1 MSFSIRLLGFGLSN
15 FCLSVGAVFIAQ
27 WLEVFVL
34 EWFSHNYSLLDFNLF
49 NYLVNFIQTFFSLEI
64 TGISFADSIIKAFL
78 GFCLLSGVLFT
89 VSAKAQ
95 GNSIINIKKI
105 ILSVLVFP
113 YVIYKYCFDYLGY
126 TLGHSYFFLGVR
138 ASQCLFIPLILFFCL
153 AKFVLIYNNLGSSIY
168 ATWIEQDKVIVSNFI
183 DFYLYTLRA
192 SVFDLK
198 MYDSFW
204 QYWVALPINLIFGS
218 AFLFTAN
225 YVAINAANRCV
236 KSYDEKFQKIGV
248 SYRFPRSNPIAMFLI
263 VLFAIFALF
272 TSFKWATDTTKLALA
287 NSSKAQKSIPAV
299 IAPNN
304 INTSLPSTT
313 TLSMDGSVT
322 MVKMMKYLREGYQQ
336 INPKIQITYGLDP
349 NGKPSDGE
357 NIRPTGSSGG
367 LKNLIKGSVTMAA
380 SSRPL
385 KPDEAKAGIK
395 LIPIARDAIAIVV
408 GINNP
413 FKGGLT
419 TDQLRQIYQGQITN
433 WSQVGGVD
441 KPIKVY
447 NRGAESGTKDF
458 FKEQVL
464 LGNAFAP
471 DSNNFKTWERD
482 ETTAVLRVLADDGI
496 YYASVF
502 QAQGQE
508 LIRVVPIEGIDP
520 LNKDTIKK
528 KVYPLSRDLYLAI
541 PDKTSPEVKQFIEFT
556 RSPQGQKL
564 VEKAEFISIL

>member
-1 MSFSIRLLGFGLSN
+1 
-15 FCLSVGAVFIAQ
+15 
-27 WLEVFVL
+27 
-34 EWFSHNYSLLDFNLF
+34 
-49 NYLVNFIQTFFSLEI
+49 
-64 TGISFADSIIKAFL
+64 
-78 GFCLLSGVLFT
+78 
-89 VSAKAQ
+89 
-95 GNSIINIKKI
+95 
-105 ILSVLVFP
+105 
-113 YVIYKYCFDYLGY
+113 
-126 TLGHSYFFLGVR
+126 
-138 ASQCLFIPLILFFCL
+138 
-153 AKFVLIYNNLGSSIY
+153 
-168 ATWIEQDKVIVSNFI
+168 
-183 DFYLYTLRA
+183 
-192 SVFDLK
+192 
-198 MYDSFW
+198 
-204 QYWVALPINLIFGS
+204 
-218 AFLFTAN
+218 
-225 YVAINAANRCV
+225 
-236 KSYDEKFQKIGV
+236 
-248 SYRFPRSNPIAMFLI
+248 
-263 VLFAIFALF
+263 
-272 TSFKWATDTTKLALA
+272 
-287 NSSKAQKSIPAV
+287 
-299 IAPNN
+299 
-304 INTSLPSTT
+304 
-313 TLSMDGSVT
+313 MDGSVT

-336 INPKIQITYGLDP
+336 VNPKIQITYGLDP

-367 LKNLIKGSVTMAA
+367 LKNLIKGTVTMAA

-395 LIPIARDAIAIVV
+395 LIPIARDAIAVVV

-433 WSQVGGVD
+433 WSQVGGID

-541 PDKTSPEVKQFIEFT
+541 PDKTSPEVKQFIEFA
-556 RSPQGQKL
+556 RSPQGQQL
-564 VEKAEFISIL
+564 IEKAEFISIL

>member
-1 MSFSIRLLGFGLSN
+1 LCSAN
-15 FCLSVGAVFIAQ
+15 NV
-27 WLEVFVL
+27 
-34 EWFSHNYSLLDFNLF
+34 F
-49 NYLVNFIQTFFSLEI
+49 NYLNLRESNY
-64 TGISFADSIIKAFL
+64 AFW
-78 GFCLLSGVLFT
+78 
-89 VSAKAQ
+89 
-95 GNSIINIKKI
+95 
-105 ILSVLVFP
+105 IL
-113 YVIYKYCFDYLGY
+113 
-126 TLGHSYFFLGVR
+126 
-138 ASQCLFIPLILFFCL
+138 
-153 AKFVLIYNNLGSSIY
+153 
-168 ATWIEQDKVIVSNFI
+168 QDKAVIQNYI
-183 DFYLYTLRA
+183 DFWLYTFRP
-192 SVFDLK
+192 SVFGFRVSE
-198 MYDSFW
+198 YAW
-204 QYWVALPINLIFGS
+204 QYWLALPINLIFS
-218 AFLFTAN
+218 SLFIFLAGYTTVMTASE
-225 YVAINAANRCV
+225 VVEDIDREI
-236 KSYDEKFQKIGV
+236 EKNG
-248 SYRFPRSNPIAMFLI
+248 YRFSSKKGNQTSIFL
-263 VLFAIFALF
+263 AALF
-272 TSFKWATDTTKLALA
+272 TIFVLFTIFKWATEDSKFVLA
-287 NSSKAQKSIPAV
+287 NSTNAQKSIPAV

-367 LKNLIKGSVTMAA
+367 LKNLIKGTVTMAA

-395 LIPIARDAIAIVV
+395 LVPIARDAIAVVV
-408 GINNP
+408 GINNS

-419 TDQLRQIYQGQITN
+419 TEQLRQIYQGQITN
-433 WSQVGGVD
+433 WSQVGGAD

-508 LIRVVPIEGIDP
+508 EIRVVPIEGIDP
-520 LNKDTIKK
+520 LNRDTIKK

-541 PDKTSPEVKQFIEFT
+541 PDKTSPEAKQFIEFT
-556 RSPQGQKL
+556 RSPQGQQL
-564 VEKAEFISIL
+564 IEKAEFISIF

>member
-1 MSFSIRLLGFGLSN
+1 MFNSKEGGKFISAIVGIPTLLYVFGLPLLPYVAYLGAFYSLGISTSN
-15 FCLSVGAVFIAQ
+15 LYYLIGKPAVFLFATPAI
-27 WLEVFVL
+27 LVL
-34 EWFSHNYSLLDFNLF
+34 SS
-49 NYLVNFIQTFFSLEI
+49 VSSFFSYNNL
-64 TGISFADSIIKAFL
+64 ADSIYAAWIQ
-78 GFCLLSGVLFT
+78 VDHP
-89 VSAKAQ
+89 
-95 GNSIINIKKI
+95 SITN
-105 ILSVLVFP
+105 F
-113 YVIYKYCFDYLGY
+113 FD
-126 TLGHSYFFLGVR
+126 F
-138 ASQCLFIPLILFFCL
+138 
-153 AKFVLIYNNLGSSIY
+153 
-168 ATWIEQDKVIVSNFI
+168 W
-183 DFYLYTLRA
+183 LYTLR
-192 SVFDLK
+192 VWIIGQR
-198 MYDSFW
+198 MYDPFW
-204 QYWVALPINLIFGS
+204 QYWVALPLNLIFSS
-218 AFLFTAN
+218 AFVISAFFIVLILLN
-225 YVAINAANRCV
+225 
-236 KSYDEKFQKIGV
+236 GV
-248 SYRFPRSNPIAMFLI
+248 IEAQNKKLAEAGYKPYFKQSNPIILFL
-263 VLFAIFALF
+263 AALF
-272 TSFKWATDTTKLALA
+272 VGWVAFSSINWVTEGSKASLANNAKLA
-287 NSSKAQKSIPAV
+287 NSTKAQKSIPAV

-322 MVKMMKYLREGYQQ
+322 MVKMMKYLREGYKQ

-367 LKNLIKGSVTMAA
+367 LKNLIKGTVTMAA

-395 LIPIARDAIAIVV
+395 LVPIARDAISVVV
-408 GINNP
+408 GVNNP

-419 TDQLRQIYQGQITN
+419 TEQLRQIYQGQITN
-433 WSQVGGVD
+433 WSQVGGTD

-447 NRGAESGTKDF
+447 NRGVESGTRDF

-464 LGNAFAP
+464 LGSAFAT
-471 DSNNFKTWERD
+471 DSKNFKTWERD

-541 PDKTSPEVKQFIEFT
+541 PEKTSPEAKQFIEFA
-556 RSPQGQKL
+556 RSPQGQQL
-564 VEKAEFISIL
+564 IEKAEFISIF